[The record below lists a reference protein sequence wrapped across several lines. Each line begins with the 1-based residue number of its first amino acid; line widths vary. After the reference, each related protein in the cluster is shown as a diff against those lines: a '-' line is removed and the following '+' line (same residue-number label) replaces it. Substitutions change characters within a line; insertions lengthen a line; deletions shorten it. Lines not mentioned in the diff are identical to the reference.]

1 MRILVSG
8 STGLI
13 GRALCAK
20 LEASGLHEIVRL
32 VRPASKQVSPSA
44 GDAGSTVRWEP
55 ASGWLDGAA
64 LRAAGPFDAVVNLAG
79 ESIASGRWSPERKER
94 IRSSRTA
101 STRLLVS
108 SVAEIDESP
117 QVFLSASAIGYYGDR
132 GAEELS
138 EDSGSGKGFL
148 AEVCVAWEA
157 EASLAAATGARV
169 VMLRTGI
176 VLSKDGGALAKQ
188 LPLFR
193 IGLGGKLGSGHQY
206 MSWITLRDEVAAI
219 EHALTDPIL
228 SGAVNLV
235 APGPVTNAELTN
247 ALAKAVSRP
256 AILKVPGFALAAVLG
271 RDASSELLLA
281 SQKVKPARLVS
292 AGFSFAD
299 PALPEALAALI
310 F

>member
-1 MRILVSG
+1 MRVLVSG

-20 LEASGLHEIVRL
+20 LEASGMHEIVRL
-32 VRPASKQVSPSA
+32 LRPGSKPVLPSA

-94 IRSSRTA
+94 IRSSRIA

-108 SVAEIDESP
+108 SVAETDEPP
-117 QVFLSASAIGYYGDR
+117 QIFLSASAIGYYGDR
-132 GAEELS
+132 GAEELT
-138 EDSGSGKGFL
+138 EDSGPGKGFL

-157 EASLAAATGARV
+157 EASRATDTGARV
-169 VMLRTGI
+169 AMLRTGI

-188 LPLFR
+188 LPMFR
-193 IGLGGKLGSGHQY
+193 MGLGGKLGSGHQY
-206 MSWITLRDEVAAI
+206 MSWITLGDEVAAI
-219 EHALTDPIL
+219 EHVLGDPGL

-235 APGPVTNAELTN
+235 APGAVTNAELTN
-247 ALAKAVSRP
+247 MLAKAVSRP
-256 AILKVPGFALAAVLG
+256 AVLKVPAFALAAVLG
-271 RDASSELLLA
+271 GEAASELLLA

-292 AGFSFAD
+292 AGFSFEYPEL
-299 PALPEALAALI
+299 PAALAAML
-310 F
+310 